1 MKKIENKVLRDNF
14 WEKYTLDELSSIEWE
29 ALCDGC
35 GKCCLLKLENERKI
49 YLTNIACAQIN
60 LSNCRCQNYEKRTE
74 LVKNCMSLTKENL
87 KINLKWL
94 PYTCSYKLVSDKKP
108 LPPWHHLI
116 TKDRNTVHQLGFSI
130 KNNCIHET
138 KVAKK
143 NIRSHVIAEIGN

>member
-1 MKKIENKVLRDNF
+1 MEKEVVREKF
-14 WEKYTLDELSSIEWE
+14 WENYALDQLNSLEWE

-35 GKCCLLKLENERKI
+35 GKCCLLKLQSKSRLH
-49 YLTNIACAQIN
+49 LTNIACTQIN
-60 LSNCRCQNYEKRTE
+60 LRNCRCKNYEKRTE
-74 LVKNCMSLTKENL
+74 LVKNCVSLTKENL

-94 PYTCSYKLVSDKKP
+94 PYTCSYKLVSDKKS

-138 KVAKK
+138 NVEKK
-143 NIRSHVIAEIGN
+143 NMRSNVIAEIGN